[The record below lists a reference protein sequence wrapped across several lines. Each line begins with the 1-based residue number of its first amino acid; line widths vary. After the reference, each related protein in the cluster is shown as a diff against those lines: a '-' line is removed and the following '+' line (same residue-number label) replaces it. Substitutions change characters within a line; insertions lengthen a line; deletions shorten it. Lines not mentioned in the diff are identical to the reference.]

1 MTEQRRQPREQIASH
16 IYRRPTTPA
25 PRRRP
30 PTEAGN
36 AGTPLAG
43 VRGVDAS
50 NGAGTSRGKAGNVR
64 TPLVGVQ
71 GGGVRGTAQAEGRR
85 VVTRPEVI
93 QSVAGE
99 RYIDRRN
106 QLYSARTRPPAH
118 PKPRPRTLAQTGLP
132 ASSGQMRAIKRPLP
146 RYHASP
152 VPVRSG
158 GNRGRRGG
166 FLWKVLGMFALLAV
180 FVLGASFAM
189 TSPAFRV
196 AQVSVMGTHN
206 AILISSIQHLGMQG
220 QNIFLIDVVALTARI
235 DMLPVVASVNIEK
248 QLPNQLLVTVT
259 ERAPVLLWQTKYG
272 TYSVDKNGVVIAPA
286 SETTGADSLMTVVD
300 TRSSAAARKGTTA
313 PASAAIHP
321 GVRLNEADISFA
333 MAVFASLPK
342 LTGITDFTLRYA
354 ANGPGNGSNDG
365 SYQIESKTGWLAY
378 LGGANDANPLGNRLL
393 ELQQILT
400 LAQQQ
405 QLNLATIDLRFGLRP
420 VYTLKP

>member
-1 MTEQRRQPREQIASH
+1 
-16 IYRRPTTPA
+16 
-25 PRRRP
+25 
-30 PTEAGN
+30 
-36 AGTPLAG
+36 
-43 VRGVDAS
+43 
-50 NGAGTSRGKAGNVR
+50 
-64 TPLVGVQ
+64 
-71 GGGVRGTAQAEGRR
+71 
-85 VVTRPEVI
+85 
-93 QSVAGE
+93 
-99 RYIDRRN
+99 
-106 QLYSARTRPPAH
+106 
-118 PKPRPRTLAQTGLP
+118 
-132 ASSGQMRAIKRPLP
+132 
-146 RYHASP
+146 
-152 VPVRSG
+152 
-158 GNRGRRGG
+158 
-166 FLWKVLGMFALLAV
+166 MFALLAV

-196 AQVSVMGTHN
+196 AQVSVIGTHN
-206 AILISSIQHLGMQG
+206 AILTSSIQHLGMQG

-235 DMLPVVASVNIEK
+235 EMLPVVASVNIEK

-259 ERAPVLLWQTKYG
+259 ERTPVLLWQTKYG
-272 TYSVDKNGVVIAPA
+272 TYSVDKKGVVIAPA

-313 PASAAIHP
+313 PASAPIHP

-354 ANGPGNGSNDG
+354 DTANGPGMGSNNG

-393 ELQQILT
+393 ELQQILM

-420 VYTLKP
+420 VYTLKQ

>member
-30 PTEAGN
+30 PAAENLG
-36 AGTPLAG
+36 
-43 VRGVDAS
+43 
-50 NGAGTSRGKAGNVR
+50 
-64 TPLVGVQ
+64 TPLVGAR
-71 GGGVRGTAQAEGRR
+71 GADARGGVQPAGRR
-85 VVTRPEVI
+85 VITQPEVI

-106 QLYSARTRPPAH
+106 QLYSARARPQAH

-158 GNRGRRGG
+158 RNRGRRGG
-166 FLWKVLGMFALLAV
+166 FLWKVLGIFALLAV
-180 FVLGASFAM
+180 VVLGASFAM
-189 TSPAFRV
+189 TSPALRV
-196 AQVSVMGTHN
+196 AQVSVIGTQN
-206 AILISSIQHLGMQG
+206 AMLTSSIQHLGMQG

-235 DMLPVVASVNIEK
+235 DMLPAVASVNIEK

-259 ERAPVLLWQTKYG
+259 ERTPVLLWQTKYG

-286 SETTGADSLMTVVD
+286 SETTGADALMTVVD
-300 TRSSAAARKGTTA
+300 TRSSAAARKGTAAT
-313 PASAAIHP
+313 ASAPIHP
-321 GVRLNEADISFA
+321 GVRLNQADISFA

-342 LTGITDFTLRYA
+342 LAGITDFTLRYT
-354 ANGPGNGSNDG
+354 ANGPDNGSSNG

-378 LGGANDANPLGNRLL
+378 LGGANDANPLDNRLV
-393 ELQQILT
+393 ELQQILA

-420 VYTLKP
+420 VYTLKQ